1 MIFIKTQ
8 WVLMQVLPTF
18 LDAKDNIAKQFLPF
32 TQFLSRDFSLGSTDD
47 PFVGRV
53 SPFCT
58 MRSLTLA
65 SLFALSAVVH
75 SCTALKGSPGTLF
88 AGLTNV

>member
-1 MIFIKTQ
+1 
-8 WVLMQVLPTF
+8 MQVLPTF
-18 LDAKDNIAKQFLPF
+18 LDAKENTAKQFLPF

-53 SPFCT
+53 SPFST

-65 SLFALSAVVH
+65 SLFALSKLH

>member
-65 SLFALSAVVH
+65 SLFVRSQLH

>member
-1 MIFIKTQ
+1 
-8 WVLMQVLPTF
+8 MQFLPTF
-18 LDAKDNIAKQFLPF
+18 LDTQDNIAKQFLC
-32 TQFLSRDFSLGSTDD
+32 RDFSLGSTDD

-65 SLFALSAVVH
+65 SLFAISKLH

>member
-1 MIFIKTQ
+1 
-8 WVLMQVLPTF
+8 MQVLPTF
-18 LDAKDNIAKQFLPF
+18 LETQDNIAK
-32 TQFLSRDFSLGSTDD
+32 QFLSRDFSLGSTDD

-65 SLFALSAVVH
+65 SLFALSKLH